1 MRGNLPH
8 ETGTNMA
15 ILPKPLHN
23 KGLDKHKT
31 VLIVEDDKDLAE
43 LLAINLQKEGYR
55 TLTAHDGRSALRR
68 VGEEKPALVLL
79 DLMIP
84 ELTGTEVAARIRTDP
99 AAAGIPIIMLTAKA
113 DEVDELVGLGVG
125 ADDYI

>member
-1 MRGNLPH
+1 MRGELPH
-8 ETGTNMA
+8 ETGTNMPA
-15 ILPKPLHN
+15 VSKPVHN
-23 KGLDKHKT
+23 KGLDRNKT

-43 LLAINLQKEGYR
+43 LLAINLQREGYR
-55 TLTAHDGRSALRR
+55 TLTAHDGRAALRK

-99 AAAGIPIIMLTAKA
+99 AAAATPIIMLTAKA
-113 DEVDELVGLGVG
+113 DEMDE
-125 ADDYI
+125 